1 MSRTRRELPLSSSP
15 SFRLVEVMCLPQRHL
30 AGERWRECSRSCLSI
45 VSSSGLVSEPWNKCT
60 SVQTSIWTIATPRV
74 CCVHCQPNPEKEDL
88 KAGIERGERL
98 GSWLHSPWSR
108 GCTMFK
114 GSGQEES
121 FSVPV
126 GGGQSQQQV
135 LNRKK
140 QSNGFEVHSAPRRAQ
155 RLRFQRQR

>member
-1 MSRTRRELPLSSSP
+1 MP
-15 SFRLVEVMCLPQRHL
+15 SAGGPATGL
-30 AGERWRECSRSCLSI
+30 AVPWLQGQALL
-45 VSSSGLVSEPWNKCT
+45 VSSED
-60 SVQTSIWTIATPRV
+60 
-74 CCVHCQPNPEKEDL
+74 DL